1 MDASKVMTSNPGLRR
16 RSVLLGAATAC
27 AAPLWLGVAR
37 GEGASTSKWNLRPW
51 PKTRAAPRLQLRD
64 LDGQPWSLA
73 ALEGQVVLL
82 NFWASWCEPC
92 RAEIPSLESLAKRYG
107 SVGLSVVAI
116 NYQEG
121 EPGIRRFLQGTP
133 FTLPILLDGDG
144 AAARA
149 WTPLVFPS
157 TVVIGRDG
165 RPVFTVIGEAD
176 WTSDEAHRSITP
188 LLDSATP
195 PRRSRSAGSS
205 P

>member
-1 MDASKVMTSNPGLRR
+1 MDASKLVTRHARLMRR
-16 RSVLLGAATAC
+16 RLLLVAATAC
-27 AAPLWLGVAR
+27 AGPLGFSSAR
-37 GEGASTSKWNLRPW
+37 AQATSKWNVRPW
-51 PKTRAAPRLQLRD
+51 PKGRAAPRLQLSS

-73 ALEGQVVLL
+73 ALKGQVVLL

-92 RAEIPSLESLAKRYG
+92 RAEMPSLEGLARQYG
-107 SVGLSVVAI
+107 RDGLSVVAI

-165 RPVFTVIGEAD
+165 RPVFTVVGEAD
-176 WTSDEAHRSITP
+176 WSSDEARRSITP
-188 LLDSATP
+188 LLGSATTL
-195 PRRSRSAGSS
+195 RRAPAAGSS